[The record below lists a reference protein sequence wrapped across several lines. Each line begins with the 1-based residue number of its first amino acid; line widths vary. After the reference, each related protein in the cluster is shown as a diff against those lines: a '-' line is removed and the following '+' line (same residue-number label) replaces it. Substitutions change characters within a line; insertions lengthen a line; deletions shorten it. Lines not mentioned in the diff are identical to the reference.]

1 MDDIDHLLQTPLS
14 SKVVYPNKD
23 FMDLLSKMLEVDPK
37 KRITAKEALAHPYLR
52 DLHDPADEPEF
63 KGTADFKFEQ

>member
-1 MDDIDHLLQTPLS
+1 
-14 SKVVYPNKD
+14 
-23 FMDLLSKMLEVDPK
+23 MDLLSKMLEVDPK